1 MIRRW
6 IAHQF
11 ARPTGWLGKGVIAPW
26 LNRIGRGLNRL
37 AFDLLA
43 PKPGEALLEVGFG
56 GGALLE
62 RLADAQ
68 PGQLAGVDRS
78 AVVVARGRGR
88 LKNRAKII
96 EAESSNLPF
105 GDDSFDGLVSVS
117 VVHFWPELASPL
129 REIARVLRREGRLVL
144 VFECEDS
151 LRSWPGHRY
160 GFELWSAADVI
171 DAAASA
177 GLALDAR
184 VEEQGRKPD
193 HYVGL
198 RFVKGV
204 MHG

>member
-11 ARPTGWLGKGVIAPW
+11 ARPSGHLGTWVIAPW

-37 AFDLLA
+37 ACDLLI
-43 PKPGEALLEVGFG
+43 PKAGEALLEIGFG

-62 RLADAQ
+62 RLAAAR
-68 PGQLAGVDRS
+68 PGRVAGVDRS
-78 AVVVARGRGR
+78 SEVVARGQAQ
-88 LKNRAKII
+88 LKNRAEIV
-96 EAESSNLPF
+96 EAEATSLPF
-105 GDDSFDGLVSVS
+105 TDDSFDGLVTVS
-117 VVHFWPELASPL
+117 VLHFWPDLGPPL
-129 REIARVLRREGRLVL
+129 REMARVLRRSGRLVL

-151 LRSWPGHRY
+151 LKSWPGHRH

-171 DAAASA
+171 DAAAAA

-184 VEEQGRKPD
+184 VEEQGKKPD

-204 MHG
+204 THG

>member
-11 ARPTGWLGKGVIAPW
+11 ARPSGRLGKWVIAPW
-26 LNRIGRGLNRL
+26 LNRIGRRLNRL

-62 RLADAQ
+62 RLAAAE
-68 PGQLAGVDRS
+68 PGRLVGVDWS
-78 AVVVARGRGR
+78 SEIVARER
-88 LKNRAKII
+88 KSRAEVVKA
-96 EAESSNLPF
+96 EASSLPF
-105 GDDSFDGLVSVS
+105 ENDSLDGLVSVS
-117 VVHFWPELASPL
+117 VLHFWPDLNPPL
-129 REIARVLRREGRLVL
+129 REMARVLRRSGRLVL

-151 LRSWPGHRY
+151 LRSWPGHRF

-171 DAAASA
+171 DAAAAA

-184 VEEQGRKPD
+184 VEEQGKKPD

-204 MHG
+204 THG

>member
-11 ARPTGWLGKGVIAPW
+11 ARPAGRLGQWIIAPW
-26 LNRIGRGLNRL
+26 LNRIGRALNRL

-62 RLADAQ
+62 RLSTLRL
-68 PGQLAGVDRS
+68 GKLAGVDWS
-78 AVVVARGRGR
+78 QEMVASGGQ
-88 LKNRAKII
+88 LRAELVQA
-96 EAESSNLPF
+96 EAASLPF
-105 GDDSFDGLVSVS
+105 ADASFDGVVSVS
-117 VVHFWPELASPL
+117 VVHFWPDLGPPL
-129 REIARVLRREGRLVL
+129 REMARVLRRSGRLVL
-144 VFECEDS
+144 VFECEAS
-151 LRSWPGHRY
+151 LKLWPGHRH
-160 GFELWSAADVI
+160 GFQLWSAADVI
-171 DAAASA
+171 EAAASA

-184 VEEQGRKPD
+184 VEEQGKKPD

-204 MHG
+204 AHG

>member
-11 ARPTGWLGKGVIAPW
+11 ARPSGRLGKWFIAPW
-26 LNRIGRGLNRL
+26 LNRIGRRLNRL
-37 AFDLLA
+37 ACDLLA
-43 PKPGEALLEVGFG
+43 PKPGEALLEIGFG

-62 RLADAQ
+62 RLAAAQ
-68 PGQLAGVDRS
+68 PAKLVGVDRS
-78 AVVVARGRGR
+78 GVIVARGRRRLRGR
-88 LKNRAKII
+88 AEII
-96 EAESSNLPF
+96 EAEATSLPF
-105 GDDSFDGLVSVS
+105 ADDSFDGLVSVS
-117 VVHFWPELASPL
+117 VLHFWPDLA
-129 REIARVLRREGRLVL
+129 RRCARWRGCCDARDGWSWCSSARIR
-144 VFECEDS
+144 CE
-151 LRSWPGHRY
+151 SWPGHRH

-171 DAAASA
+171 DAAAAA

-204 MHG
+204 THG

>member
-11 ARPTGWLGKGVIAPW
+11 ARPTGHLGKWVIAPW
-26 LNRIGRGLNRL
+26 LNRIGRGLNRM

-43 PKPGEALLEVGFG
+43 AKPGEALLEIGFG
-56 GGALLE
+56 GGELLE
-62 RLADAQ
+62 RLAAVR
-68 PGQLAGVDRS
+68 PGKLAGVDRS
-78 AVVVARGRGR
+78 REIVARGRER
-88 LKNRAKII
+88 LKQRAEIL
-96 EAESSNLPF
+96 EASAKGLPF
-105 GDDSFDGLVSVS
+105 ADDSFDGLVSVS
-117 VVHFWPELASPL
+117 VLHFWRDLGPPL
-129 REIARVLRREGRLVL
+129 REMARVLRRTGRLVL
-144 VFECEDS
+144 VFECEES
-151 LRSWPGHRY
+151 LRSWPGHRH

-171 DAAASA
+171 AAATAA

-204 MHG
+204 THG

>member
-11 ARPTGWLGKGVIAPW
+11 ARPSGRLGKWVIAPW
-26 LNRIGRGLNRL
+26 LNRIGRRLNRL
-37 AFDLLA
+37 AFDLLE

-56 GGALLE
+56 GGALLKK
-62 RLADAQ
+62 LAAAR
-68 PGQLAGVDRS
+68 PAKLVGVDRS
-78 AVVVARGRGR
+78 SAIVARGRTSGAIVVEAQA
-88 LKNRAKII
+88 RA
-96 EAESSNLPF
+96 LPF
-105 GDDSFDGLVSVS
+105 ADDDFDGLVSVS
-117 VVHFWPELASPL
+117 VLHFWPELGPPL
-129 REIARVLRREGRLVL
+129 REMARVLRRSGRLVL

-151 LRSWPGHRY
+151 LKIWPGHRH
-160 GFELWSAADVI
+160 GFYLWTAADVI
-171 DAAASA
+171 DAAAAA

-204 MHG
+204 THG

>member
-11 ARPTGWLGKGVIAPW
+11 ARPSGRLGQWVIAPW
-26 LNRIGRGLNRL
+26 LNRIARPLNRL

-43 PKPGEALLEVGFG
+43 AKPGEALLEVGVG

-62 RLADAQ
+62 LLSAAR
-68 PGQLAGVDRS
+68 PGKLVGVDWSR
-78 AVVVARGRGR
+78 AIVTRGRKGG
-88 LKNRAKII
+88 AKIV
-96 EAESSNLPF
+96 EAQVTALPF
-105 GDDSFDGLVSVS
+105 ADDDFDGLVSVS
-117 VVHFWPELASPL
+117 VVHFWPDLGPPL
-129 REIARVLRREGRLVL
+129 REMARVLRREGRLVL

-171 DAAASA
+171 EAAAAA

-184 VEEQGRKPD
+184 VEEQGKKPD

-204 MHG
+204 THG

>member
-11 ARPTGWLGKGVIAPW
+11 ARPSGRLGKWVIAPW

-62 RLADAQ
+62 
-68 PGQLAGVDRS
+68 QLAEARPEKLVGVDRS
-78 AVVVARGRGR
+78 RAIFARGCKGGVE
-88 LKNRAKII
+88 IV
-96 EAESSNLPF
+96 EAEATSLPF
-105 GDDSFDGLVSVS
+105 ADDSFDGLVSVS
-117 VVHFWPELASPL
+117 VLHFWPDLGPPL
-129 REIARVLRREGRLVL
+129 REMARVLRRAGRLVL

-151 LRSWPGHRY
+151 LRRWPGHRH
-160 GFELWSAADVI
+160 GFELWTAADVI
-171 DAAASA
+171 EAAALA

-184 VEEQGRKPD
+184 VEEQGKKPD
-193 HYVGL
+193 HYIGL

-204 MHG
+204 THG

>member
-6 IAHQF
+6 VAHQF
-11 ARPTGWLGKGVIAPW
+11 ARPSGRLGRWFIAPW
-26 LNRIGRGLNRL
+26 LNRIGRKLNRL

-62 RLADAQ
+62 RLAAVG
-68 PGQLAGVDRS
+68 PGKLVATDRS
-78 AVVVARGRGR
+78 SDIVARGRNR
-88 LKNRAKII
+88 LMNRAEVV
-96 EAESSNLPF
+96 EADATSLPF
-105 GDDSFDGLVSVS
+105 ADDTFDGLVSVS
-117 VVHFWPELASPL
+117 VLHFWPDLGPPL
-129 REIARVLRREGRLVL
+129 RAMARVLRRSGRLVL

-151 LRSWPGHRY
+151 LRNWPGHRH

-171 DAAASA
+171 AAAADA

-184 VEEQGRKPD
+184 VEEQGKKPD

-204 MHG
+204 THG

>member
-11 ARPTGWLGKGVIAPW
+11 ARPSGRLGKWVIAPW
-26 LNRIGRGLNRL
+26 LNRIGRRLNRL

-43 PKPGEALLEVGFG
+43 PKPGEALLEIGFG

-62 RLADAQ
+62 RLAVARPAKLVGADWSHAI
-68 PGQLAGVDRS
+68 
-78 AVVVARGRGR
+78 VARGRKGG
-88 LKNRAKII
+88 AKIV
-96 EAESSNLPF
+96 EAQATALPF
-105 GDDSFDGLVSVS
+105 ADDDFDGLVSVS
-117 VVHFWPELASPL
+117 VVHFWSDLAPPM
-129 REIARVLRREGRLVL
+129 REMARVLRRAGRLVL

-151 LRSWPGHRY
+151 LRRWPGHRH
-160 GFELWSAADVI
+160 GFQLWSAGDVI
-171 DAAASA
+171 NAAAAA

-204 MHG
+204 THG

>member
-11 ARPTGWLGKGVIAPW
+11 ARPSGRLGKWVIAPW
-26 LNRIGRGLNRL
+26 LNRIGRRLNRL

-43 PKPGEALLEVGFG
+43 PKPGEALLEIGFG

-62 RLADAQ
+62 RLAAAW
-68 PGQLAGVDRS
+68 PSKLVGVDWSR
-78 AVVVARGRGR
+78 AIVARVGKCG
-88 LKNRAKII
+88 AKIV
-96 EAESSNLPF
+96 EAQATALPF
-105 GDDSFDGLVSVS
+105 GDDDFDGLVSVS
-117 VVHFWPELASPL
+117 VVHFWPDLAPPL
-129 REIARVLRREGRLVL
+129 REMARVLRRAGRLVL

-151 LRSWPGHRY
+151 LRRWPGHRH
-160 GFELWSAADVI
+160 GFQLWSADNVI
-171 DAAASA
+171 EAAAAA

-204 MHG
+204 THG

>member
-11 ARPTGWLGKGVIAPW
+11 AGPSGPLGRWLIAPW
-26 LNRIGRGLNRL
+26 LNRIGRRLNRL
-37 AFDLLA
+37 ACDLLA
-43 PKPGEALLEVGFG
+43 PKAGEALLEIGFG

-62 RLADAQ
+62 RLAAARPDK
-68 PGQLAGVDRS
+68 LAGVDRS
-78 AVVVARGRGR
+78 GAIVARGRR
-88 LKNRAKII
+88 LKGRAEII
-96 EAESSNLPF
+96 EADASSLPLP
-105 GDDSFDGLVSVS
+105 DDSFDGLVSVS
-117 VVHFWPELASPL
+117 VLHFWPDLGPPL
-129 REIARVLRREGRLVL
+129 REMARVLRRSGRLVL

-151 LRSWPGHRY
+151 LRGWPGHQY
-160 GFELWSAADVI
+160 GFELWSATHVI
-171 DAAASA
+171 EAAAAA

-204 MHG
+204 THG

>member
-6 IAHQF
+6 LARQF
-11 ARPTGWLGKGVIAPW
+11 ARPSGRLGRGFIAPW
-26 LNRIGRGLNRL
+26 LNRIARGLNRL

-43 PKPGEALLEVGFG
+43 PRPGETLLEIGFG

-62 RLADAQ
+62 RLATVWPQ
-68 PGQLAGVDRS
+68 RLAGVDRS
-78 AVVVARGRGR
+78 RDIVARGQMRLQGR
-88 LKNRAKII
+88 ADIV
-96 EAESSNLPF
+96 EAEATGLPF
-105 GDDSFDGLVSVS
+105 SNDSFDGLVSVS
-117 VVHFWPELASPL
+117 VLHFWPELGPPL
-129 REIARVLRREGRLVL
+129 REMARVLRRSGRMVL

-160 GFELWSAADVI
+160 GFELWSATDVI
-171 DAAASA
+171 EAASAA

-184 VEEQGRKPD
+184 VEEQGKKPD

-204 MHG
+204 THG

>member
-11 ARPTGWLGKGVIAPW
+11 ARPSGRLGKWLIAPW
-26 LNRIGRGLNRL
+26 LNRIGRRLNRL

-43 PKPGEALLEVGFG
+43 PMPGEALLEIGFG

-62 RLADAQ
+62 RLAAAG
-68 PGQLAGVDRS
+68 PGRLVGVDWS
-78 AVVVARGRGR
+78 SEIVARERIGRAEIV
-88 LKNRAKII
+88 KA
-96 EAESSNLPF
+96 EASSLPF
-105 GDDSFDGLVSVS
+105 ENDSFDGLVSVS
-117 VVHFWPELASPL
+117 VLHFWPDLGPPL
-129 REIARVLRREGRLVL
+129 REMVRVLRRAGRLVL
-144 VFECEDS
+144 VFECEES
-151 LRSWPGHRY
+151 LRSWPGHRH
-160 GFELWSAADVI
+160 GFELWSATDVI
-171 DAAASA
+171 ASAASA

-204 MHG
+204 THG

>member
-11 ARPTGWLGKGVIAPW
+11 ARPSGRFGKWVIAPW
-26 LNRIGRGLNRL
+26 LNRIGRRLNRL

-43 PKPGEALLEVGFG
+43 PKPGEALLEIGFG

-62 RLADAQ
+62 RLAVAR
-68 PGQLAGVDRS
+68 PAKLVGVDWSR
-78 AVVVARGRGR
+78 AIVARGRKGG
-88 LKNRAKII
+88 AKIV
-96 EAESSNLPF
+96 EAQATALPF
-105 GDDSFDGLVSVS
+105 ADDDFDGLVSVS
-117 VVHFWPELASPL
+117 VVHFWPDLAPPMQ
-129 REIARVLRREGRLVL
+129 EMARVLRRAGSLVL

-151 LRSWPGHRY
+151 LRRWPGHGH
-160 GFELWSAADVI
+160 GFQLWTAADVI
-171 DAAASA
+171 DAAAAA

-204 MHG
+204 THG

>member
-11 ARPTGWLGKGVIAPW
+11 ARPSGRLGKWVIAPW

-37 AFDLLA
+37 ACDLLA
-43 PKPGEALLEVGFG
+43 PKPGEALLEIGFG

-62 RLADAQ
+62 RLAAAQ
-68 PGQLAGVDRS
+68 PAKLVGVDRS
-78 AVVVARGRGR
+78 GAIVARGRRRLGGR
-88 LKNRAKII
+88 AEII
-96 EAESSNLPF
+96 EAETQSLPF
-105 GDDSFDGLVSVS
+105 ADDSFDGLVSVS
-117 VVHFWPELASPL
+117 VLHFWPELAPPL
-129 REIARVLRREGRLVL
+129 REMARVLRRAGRLVL

-151 LRSWPGHRY
+151 LRSWPGHRH
-160 GFELWSAADVI
+160 GFELWSAADVV
-171 DAAASA
+171 AAANAA

-204 MHG
+204 THG